1 MLQPW
6 IVGEVHH
13 GAAIEPDRR
22 AVEADGAASEPQDRA
37 AEQAACRPGPSSP
50 EEDEPQSAAKASVI
64 PADAAA
70 DTKECVPSELE
81 TPKPLEKWLE
91 SKQYDRIAK
100 RPKRSCIIVVHRG

>member
-81 TPKPLEKWLE
+81 TQSLLKSGSNPSNMTELQRGPKGV
-91 SKQYDRIAK
+91 A
-100 RPKRSCIIVVHRG
+100 